1 MFWVSRTP
9 EPPPS
14 DPRSLEDTLHDDD
27 PAVAPEISGV
37 ALSRYLTIERLG
49 AGAMGVVLRAYDP
62 RLRREVALKL
72 LHQQENADPA
82 AEARMLREAQSMAQ
96 LSHPNVVGI
105 YDAETTERGV
115 MIAMELVA
123 GVPLDRW
130 LEEQPRT
137 YPEVLAVFLQ
147 AGAGLVAAHAA
158 GLIHRDFKPANV
170 FMGSEV
176 DGAAGRV
183 RVGDFGLARETGL
196 ARTDQRAP
204 ESPELELTAAG
215 SIMGTP
221 VYMAPEQH
229 MGQPADERAD
239 QFAFCVSLWEAI
251 HGERPFE
258 GGSVFALAYAK
269 QNGVL
274 RPPKAKIPAPIQAAI
289 TRGLATDPDERW
301 PDLASLLLQLQPPRR
316 RWGAVALGLS
326 STIAVAATAFALS
339 SETITPREAQC
350 AAAEEQLTEI
360 WSEPTRDEVEAK
372 SGAPLRLLTSLDAYT
387 QQLRDKYETTCDAE
401 PALDDLQF
409 DTIMSCLDSRA
420 RRVQS
425 VAELLR
431 TTPISEGKRVDKLI
445 DSLTPIDRCA
455 SAQKAEVR
463 QLLPDDPQRR
473 ATVLELRAEVTR
485 VKELNEGGDL
495 SAAIVASDAVVARAE
510 TLGFRPILANA
521 LFTRSSLAKAEN
533 RYDDAATFLHRV
545 LELRLSIGDHEGGIA
560 AAMQLVYVRGVLQDH
575 YDEADG
581 WAAVARGLMGTTD
594 IGPVRRGWFFNHTG
608 ASMNARGEP
617 EAALEPLERAVLELS
632 QGLGAEHRSVADPL
646 SHLAN
651 ALLKLGRD
659 SDALTSSKR
668 ALELRTGHYRPDSAE
683 IETARIHLAL
693 AQSGTGAP
701 EEALRTLDAALQ
713 AIVPEADTAGRQ
725 AALWDHIAEVHTR
738 SGDSTEADEARRQA
752 SALRARRVPAR

>member
-1 MFWVSRTP
+1 
-9 EPPPS
+9 
-14 DPRSLEDTLHDDD
+14 
-27 PAVAPEISGV
+27 
-37 ALSRYLTIERLG
+37 
-49 AGAMGVVLRAYDP
+49 
-62 RLRREVALKL
+62 
-72 LHQQENADPA
+72 
-82 AEARMLREAQSMAQ
+82 MLREAQSMAQ

-137 YPEVLAVFLQ
+137 YREVLGVFLQ

-196 ARTDQRAP
+196 ARTDEHAP
-204 ESPELELTAAG
+204 ESTEVELTAAG

-229 MGQPADERAD
+229 MGKPADERAD

-251 HGERPFE
+251 HGERPFD

-274 RPPKAKIPAPIQAAI
+274 RPPKTKIPTPMQAAI
-289 TRGLATDPDERW
+289 TRGLAADPDDRW
-301 PDLASLLLQLQPPRR
+301 PDLATLLLQLQPPRR
-316 RWGAVALGLS
+316 RWGALALGLS
-326 STIAVAATAFALS
+326 STVAVAATVFALS
-339 SETITPREAQC
+339 SDTITPREAQC
-350 AAAEEQLTEI
+350 TAAQEQLAAI
-360 WSEPTRDEVEAK
+360 WSGPTRAELEAK
-372 SGAPLRLLTSLDAYT
+372 SSPPLRLLTSLDEYT
-387 QQLRDKYETTCDAE
+387 RQLRDKYGATCDAD
-401 PALDDLQF
+401 PPVDDLQF
-409 DTIMSCLDSRA
+409 DTTMSCLDSRA
-420 RRVQS
+420 RRVQTI
-425 VAELLR
+425 AEFLA
-431 TTPISEGKRVDKLI
+431 TTPVSEGKRVDKLI

-455 SAQKAEVR
+455 SAQKAETQ
-463 QLLPDDPQRR
+463 QLLPEDPQRR
-473 ATVLELRAEVTR
+473 SAVLELRAEVTL
-485 VKELNEGGDL
+485 VNQLNDDGDL
-495 SAAIVASDAVVARAE
+495 PAAIVAADAAVGRAE
-510 TLGFRPILANA
+510 TLGFRPVLATA

-533 RYDDAATFLHRV
+533 RYDEAAMLLHRV
-545 LELRLSIGDHEGGIA
+545 VELRLSIGDHEGGIA

-594 IGPVRRGWFFNHTG
+594 IGPVRRGWFFNHIG

-617 EAALEPLERAVLELS
+617 QAALEPLQRAVHELS
-632 QGLGAEHRSVADPL
+632 QGLGPEHHSVADPL

-651 ALLKLGRD
+651 ALLKLGRH
-659 SDALTSSKR
+659 SEALTSSER
-668 ALELRTGHYRPDSAE
+668 ALELRTGHYRPGSRE
-683 IETARIHLAL
+683 SETARSHLSR

-701 EEALRTLDAALQ
+701 QEALKTLEDALQ
-713 AIVPEADTAGRQ
+713 AIVSETDTAARQ
-725 AALWDHIAEVHTR
+725 AILWNHIADVHTR
-738 SGDSTEADEARRQA
+738 SGDSSAADEARRRTN
-752 SALRARRVPAR
+752 ALRVALPQ